1 MEVFSLKPS
10 DTKVTSS
17 STTEGDRSSLHILYR
32 NKHKGK
38 DEQAS
43 GKQSSSWDG
52 QERRSGEERRRKNTL
67 TLARLDGRNKTDR
80 RASRLSIQI

>member
-10 DTKVTSS
+10 GTKVTSS
-17 STTEGDRSSLHILYR
+17 STTEGDRSPLHILYR
-32 NKHKGK
+32 SKHKDKG
-38 DEQAS
+38 EEAS
-43 GKQSSSWDG
+43 GKLPSGWDG
-52 QERRSGEERRRKNTL
+52 QERRSGEDRRRKNTL

>member
-1 MEVFSLKPS
+1 MEVFSLKLS

-17 STTEGDRSSLHILYR
+17 STTEGDRSPLHILYR
-32 NKHKGK
+32 GKHKGK
-38 DEQAS
+38 DEKAYGKLSS
-43 GKQSSSWDG
+43 GWDG
-52 QERRSGEERRRKNTL
+52 QERRSGEDRRRKNTL